1 MANKTLSIKL
11 SLNDKEFQ
19 SNLKKST
26 RSLQRFGKKMQQ
38 TGDTMV
44 RNFVVPMGALG
55 VTVVKLASDFEE
67 TQSKFN
73 TVFKDIREEA
83 NITAKNL
90 ADNFGL
96 SSRAS
101 LQLLS
106 DTGDLLTGFGFTQ
119 QEALS
124 LSKQV
129 NELAVDLASFTNF
142 SGGAEGASL
151 ALTKALLGERESIKS
166 LGIAIT
172 EADLKSFAE
181 EQGLV
186 FKELDRVQKA
196 TLTYQ
201 LALRQ
206 SKNAVGDFS
215 RNSEQFANQM
225 RELKGDLEDV
235 AIKLGVELLPVAK
248 SLVSLLR
255 QLVNFTSQ
263 FTSEQKQG
271 AIELTSYVAG
281 FSLFASVAGRLIK
294 AFSKVRLF
302 FLGKLLPVLR
312 LVAQVLMN
320 LTPAGRIISGL
331 IVAASYL
338 VTNWKQVTK
347 GFNDLKDSIL
357 GVKDAKDEMDKS
369 LDFSIQDATPS
380 PEQLRTNMMNAIGG
394 GEIGHKP
401 KPIKTKEEK
410 RPKTFLQNI
419 EPITTGKVDNNLGI
433 PTQLDPIDVELPE
446 EKLKSFEEAF
456 FDFSDSL
463 KESLLN
469 TFNQIGNGIGQISNL
484 FNLQH
489 EKRMTEIENQKQA
502 EINRINSLNISEEDR
517 AKKLKQLDKDIEM
530 ERKHAQKRQAKR
542 SKAIAILDA
551 TVATAAAVVQSLP
564 NIPLSIAVG
573 ALGAAQVATIAS
585 TPIPAFAD
593 GGLVSGATLGLIGE
607 GPGTS
612 VSNPEVIAPLDKLKN
627 MIGGQAQKVIVE
639 GVISGEDI
647 FLTNERQKIIQG
659 R

>member
-11 SLNDKEFQ
+11 SLNDKQFQ

-38 TGDTMV
+38 TGDAMV
-44 RNFVVPMGALG
+44 RNFVLPMGALG

-83 NITAKNL
+83 NTTAKNL

-96 SSRAS
+96 SSRAA

-119 QEALS
+119 QEALA

-151 ALTKALLGERESIKS
+151 ALTKALLGERESIKQ

-172 EADLKSFAE
+172 EADLKSFAL

-186 FKELDRVQKA
+186 FKELTRVQKA

-206 SKNAVGDFS
+206 SKNAVGDFQ
-215 RNSEQFANQM
+215 RTSEGFANQM
-225 RELKGDLEDV
+225 RELKGELEDV
-235 AIKLGVELLPVAK
+235 AIQLGVELLPVAK
-248 SLVSLLR
+248 KVVSGLRDLVK
-255 QLVNFTSQ
+255 FTGQ
-263 FTSEQKQG
+263 FTKEQKQG
-271 AIELTSYVAG
+271 AIELTGYVSA
-281 FSLFASVAGRLIK
+281 FSLFAAVAGRLIQ

-302 FLGKLLPVLR
+302 FFTKLLPVLR
-312 LVAQVLMN
+312 LVAQVLTN
-320 LTPAGRIISGL
+320 LTPQGRIISGL

-338 VTNWKQVTK
+338 VTNWKKVTK
-347 GFNDLKDSIL
+347 GFTDLKDSIL
-357 GVKDAKDEMDKS
+357 GVKDAKDELDKS
-369 LDFSIQDATPS
+369 LDFTVQGATPS
-380 PEQLRTNMMNAIGG
+380 PSQLQANMMNAIASGALG
-394 GEIGHKP
+394 NKP
-401 KPIKTKEEK
+401 TPTKPTG
-410 RPKTFLQNI
+410 RPRTFLQSIGLI
-419 EPITTGKVDNNLGI
+419 ETGQVDNLGI
-433 PTQLDPIDVELPE
+433 PTKLEPIDVEFPKDELE
-446 EKLKSFEEAF
+446 SFEEAF
-456 FDFSDSL
+456 FDFSEDF
-463 KESLLN
+463 KQAMLN
-469 TFNQIGNGIGQISNL
+469 TFNLIGSGIGQISNL
-484 FNLQH
+484 FDLQH
-489 EKRMTEIENQKQA
+489 QKRMTEIDNEKQA
-502 EINRINSLNISEEDR
+502 EINRINSLNISEESR
-517 AKKLKQLDKDIEM
+517 AQKLVDLDKRIED
-530 ERKHAQKRQAKR
+530 EKKRAQKRQAKR
-542 SKAIAILDA
+542 AKAIAILEA
-551 TVATAAAVVQSLP
+551 TVNTAAAVVEALP
-564 NIPLSIAVG
+564 ILPLAIAVG
-573 ALGAAQVATIAS
+573 ALGAAQIATIAS
-585 TPIPAFAD
+585 TPIPAFAE
-593 GGLVSGATLGLIGE
+593 GGLISGATLGLIGE

-612 VSNPEVIAPLDKLKN
+612 VSNPEVVAPLDKPKN
-627 MIGGQAQKVIVE
+627 MIGGQSQRVIVE

-647 FLTNERQKIIQG
+647 FLTNERQKVIQG